1 MMKWNAGSAAVA
13 LVGWWLLLANVGY
26 AVHGEADD
34 RPAIAAI
41 CTYYQPFMH
50 SDVIVSKFL
59 LGFPTD
65 QGIIPPDVRIASL
78 YIDQGPDDSL
88 GHQLARMHDIPV
100 FATIEEARCEVC
112 HAAAL
117 SGLGCLIMRLHK
129 HQCLMRLGHPVMRQ
143 AMATLCRQLP
153 MVDPL
158 LAPRHHSPRRTPPP
172 WPVSG
177 PLHVRAAC
185 RSAGASN

>member
-1 MMKWNAGSAAVA
+1 MMKWNAGSIAVA
-13 LVGWWLLLANVGY
+13 FVCWSLLLANVGY

-100 FATIEEARCEVC
+100 FATIEEALTLGGADGELAVDGVLLICE
-112 HAAAL
+112 HGAYPINRY
-117 SGLGCLIMRLHK
+117 G
-129 HQCLMRLGHPVMRQ
+129 QVMY
-143 AMATLCRQLP
+143 
-153 MVDPL
+153 
-158 LAPRHHSPRRTPPP
+158 PRMQ
-172 WPVSG
+172 WMK
-177 PLHVRAAC
+177 
-185 RSAGASN
+185 